1 LLVEPQRTNL
11 ARWSSSFDNAEWN
24 KEDISISTNASI
36 SPSGIQDADKLIPN
50 TNNIDHTIYEVIT
63 GSASR
68 TFSVYAKADG
78 YNYIFLGSNNNSA
91 TDGVFFNLTYGTI
104 SQNTSGLTASIEDA
118 GNGWYRCIVS
128 SSSWP
133 TIYAIICSSAN
144 GTSIIHTGNGTS
156 GILLWGAQFEAGNY
170 STSYIPTT
178 SASVTRNADV
188 ISKTGI
194 SSLIGQ
200 TEGAFFAE
208 LTFQSGS
215 IPIFIGSSVSG
226 SAGEATYI
234 EFDGSFV
241 VAWIYKG
248 GVLQAQLHRTSDDV
262 SAHAFSGSR
271 IRLCKGA
278 YAEGP
283 EVAFVE
289 RAEIDK
295 AYVRDMRTLLE
306 SAAYPMLATHD
317 PRLIEIG
324 QALALRTG
332 RAKDSF
338 EFQMLLGVRP
348 EEQKRLVELGYKVRV
363 YVPYGD
369 EWYGYLMRRMAEK
382 PSNLA
387 LFVKSLASKS

>member
-1 LLVEPQRTNL
+1 MWRKRQLVGARLEVTQR
-11 ARWSSSFDNAEWN
+11 
-24 KEDISISTNASI
+24 K
-36 SPSGIQDADKLIPN
+36 
-50 TNNIDHTIYEVIT
+50 VIT
-63 GSASR
+63 SQPMTIRQVAKVLREILVSASR
-68 TFSVYAKADG
+68 SKKLEKIVSTSPLSK
-78 YNYIFLGSNNNSA
+78 
-91 TDGVFFNLTYGTI
+91 GVVNRFVAGYGTADVVKKVAELHQLGI
-104 SQNTSGLTASIEDA
+104 YTTIDRLGEDTLDLSQADQTVAAYKELLRALHAAGQTQMAEVSVKLSAVGQALGAGGEKIALENAKQIVEVANEVGTTVTFDMEDHTTIDSTLRIL
-118 GNGWYRCIVS
+118 NEIRKTT
-128 SSSWP
+128 P
-133 TIYAIICSSAN
+133 TI
-144 GTSIIHTGNGTS
+144 
-156 GILLWGAQFEAGNY
+156 
-170 STSYIPTT
+170 
-178 SASVTRNADV
+178 
-188 ISKTGI
+188 
-194 SSLIGQ
+194 
-200 TEGAFFAE
+200 
-208 LTFQSGS
+208 
-215 IPIFIGSSVSG
+215 
-226 SAGEATYI
+226 
-234 EFDGSFV
+234 
-241 VAWIYKG
+241 G

-289 RAEIDK
+289 RTEIDK

>member
-1 LLVEPQRTNL
+1 MWRKRQLVGARREVTQR
-11 ARWSSSFDNAEWN
+11 
-24 KEDISISTNASI
+24 K
-36 SPSGIQDADKLIPN
+36 
-50 TNNIDHTIYEVIT
+50 VIT
-63 GSASR
+63 SQPMTIRQVAKVLREILVSASR
-68 TFSVYAKADG
+68 SKKLEKIVSTSPLSKGVVNRFVAGYGTADVVNKVAELHQLGIYTTIDRLGEDTLDLSQADQTVAAYKELLRALHTAGQTHMAEVSVKLSAVGQALGADG
-78 YNYIFLGSNNNSA
+78 EKIALENDKQIVEVANE
-91 TDGVFFNLTYGTI
+91 VGT
-104 SQNTSGLTASIEDA
+104 TVTFDMEDHTTIDSTLRIL
-118 GNGWYRCIVS
+118 NQIRKTT
-128 SSSWP
+128 P
-133 TIYAIICSSAN
+133 TI
-144 GTSIIHTGNGTS
+144 
-156 GILLWGAQFEAGNY
+156 
-170 STSYIPTT
+170 
-178 SASVTRNADV
+178 
-188 ISKTGI
+188 
-194 SSLIGQ
+194 
-200 TEGAFFAE
+200 
-208 LTFQSGS
+208 
-215 IPIFIGSSVSG
+215 
-226 SAGEATYI
+226 
-234 EFDGSFV
+234 
-241 VAWIYKG
+241 G

-289 RAEIDK
+289 RTEIDK

>member
-1 LLVEPQRTNL
+1 MWRKRQLVGARREVTQR
-11 ARWSSSFDNAEWN
+11 
-24 KEDISISTNASI
+24 K
-36 SPSGIQDADKLIPN
+36 
-50 TNNIDHTIYEVIT
+50 VIT
-63 GSASR
+63 SQPMTIRQVAKVLREILVSASR
-68 TFSVYAKADG
+68 SKKLEKIVSTSPLSK
-78 YNYIFLGSNNNSA
+78 
-91 TDGVFFNLTYGTI
+91 GVVNRFVAGYGTADVVKKVAELHQLGI
-104 SQNTSGLTASIEDA
+104 YTTIDRLGEDTLDLSQADQTVAAYKELLRALHTAGQTHMAEVSVKLSAVGQALGAGGEKIALENAKQIVEVANEVGTTVTFDMEDHTTIDSTLRIL
-118 GNGWYRCIVS
+118 NEIRKTT
-128 SSSWP
+128 P
-133 TIYAIICSSAN
+133 TI
-144 GTSIIHTGNGTS
+144 
-156 GILLWGAQFEAGNY
+156 
-170 STSYIPTT
+170 
-178 SASVTRNADV
+178 
-188 ISKTGI
+188 
-194 SSLIGQ
+194 
-200 TEGAFFAE
+200 
-208 LTFQSGS
+208 
-215 IPIFIGSSVSG
+215 
-226 SAGEATYI
+226 
-234 EFDGSFV
+234 
-241 VAWIYKG
+241 G

-289 RAEIDK
+289 RTEIDK

>member
-1 LLVEPQRTNL
+1 MWRKRQLVGARLEVTQRKVI
-11 ARWSSSFDNAEWN
+11 SSQ
-24 KEDISISTNASI
+24 
-36 SPSGIQDADKLIPN
+36 PM
-50 TNNIDHTIYEVIT
+50 TIRQVAKVLREILV
-63 GSASR
+63 SASR
-68 TFSVYAKADG
+68 SKKLEKIVSTSPLSKGVVNRFVAGYGTADVVKKVGELHQLGIYTTIDRLGEDTLDLSQADQTVAAYKELLRALHAAGQTHMAEVSVKLSAVGQA
-78 YNYIFLGSNNNSA
+78 LGS
-91 TDGVFFNLTYGTI
+91 DGEKIALENAKQIVEVANEVGT
-104 SQNTSGLTASIEDA
+104 TVTFDMEDHT
-118 GNGWYRCIVS
+118 
-128 SSSWP
+128 
-133 TIYAIICSSAN
+133 TIDS
-144 GTSIIHTGNGTS
+144 TLR
-156 GILLWGAQFEAGNY
+156 ILNEIRK
-170 STSYIPTT
+170 TTPTT
-178 SASVTRNADV
+178 
-188 ISKTGI
+188 
-194 SSLIGQ
+194 
-200 TEGAFFAE
+200 
-208 LTFQSGS
+208 
-215 IPIFIGSSVSG
+215 
-226 SAGEATYI
+226 
-234 EFDGSFV
+234 
-241 VAWIYKG
+241 G

-283 EVAFVE
+283 EVAFIE
-289 RAEIDK
+289 RTEIDK

-387 LFVKSLASKS
+387 LFVKSLASKN

>member
-1 LLVEPQRTNL
+1 MWRKRQLVGARREVTQR
-11 ARWSSSFDNAEWN
+11 
-24 KEDISISTNASI
+24 K
-36 SPSGIQDADKLIPN
+36 
-50 TNNIDHTIYEVIT
+50 VIT
-63 GSASR
+63 SQPMTIRQVAKVLREILVSASR
-68 TFSVYAKADG
+68 SKKLEKIVSTSPLSKGVVNRFVAGYGTADVVKKVAELHQLGIYTTIDRLGEDTLDLSQADQTVAAYKELLRALHTAGQTHMAEVSVKLSAVGQALGADG
-78 YNYIFLGSNNNSA
+78 EKIALENAKQIVEVANE
-91 TDGVFFNLTYGTI
+91 VGT
-104 SQNTSGLTASIEDA
+104 TVTFDMEDHTTIDSTLRIL
-118 GNGWYRCIVS
+118 NEIRKTT
-128 SSSWP
+128 P
-133 TIYAIICSSAN
+133 TI
-144 GTSIIHTGNGTS
+144 
-156 GILLWGAQFEAGNY
+156 
-170 STSYIPTT
+170 
-178 SASVTRNADV
+178 
-188 ISKTGI
+188 
-194 SSLIGQ
+194 
-200 TEGAFFAE
+200 
-208 LTFQSGS
+208 
-215 IPIFIGSSVSG
+215 
-226 SAGEATYI
+226 
-234 EFDGSFV
+234 
-241 VAWIYKG
+241 G

-289 RAEIDK
+289 RTEIDK

>member
-1 LLVEPQRTNL
+1 MWRKRQLVGARLEVTQR
-11 ARWSSSFDNAEWN
+11 
-24 KEDISISTNASI
+24 K
-36 SPSGIQDADKLIPN
+36 
-50 TNNIDHTIYEVIT
+50 VIT
-63 GSASR
+63 SQPMTIRQVAKVLREILVSASR
-68 TFSVYAKADG
+68 SKKLEKIVSTSPLSKGVVNRFVAGYGTADVVKKVAELHQLGIYTTIDRLGEDTLDLSQADQTVAAYKELLRALHAAGQTHMAEVSVKLSAVGQALGADG
-78 YNYIFLGSNNNSA
+78 EKIALENAKQIVEVANE
-91 TDGVFFNLTYGTI
+91 VGT
-104 SQNTSGLTASIEDA
+104 TVTFDMEDHTTIDSTLRIL
-118 GNGWYRCIVS
+118 NEIRKTT
-128 SSSWP
+128 P
-133 TIYAIICSSAN
+133 TI
-144 GTSIIHTGNGTS
+144 
-156 GILLWGAQFEAGNY
+156 
-170 STSYIPTT
+170 
-178 SASVTRNADV
+178 
-188 ISKTGI
+188 
-194 SSLIGQ
+194 
-200 TEGAFFAE
+200 
-208 LTFQSGS
+208 
-215 IPIFIGSSVSG
+215 
-226 SAGEATYI
+226 
-234 EFDGSFV
+234 
-241 VAWIYKG
+241 G

-289 RAEIDK
+289 RTEIDK

-387 LFVKSLASKS
+387 LFVKSLASKN